1 MEFNLAKGVCH
12 VRTSSRLGYTD
23 SGVNIKRFNWFASRL
38 GSSPGWT
45 AAPIGAKGHAE
56 YFSVNGLSEQDALN
70 PKAKL

>member
-1 MEFNLAKGVCH
+1 MLN

-23 SGVNIKRFNWFASRL
+23 AGVNAKRFNWFALRL
-38 GSSPGWT
+38 GSTSGWT
-45 AAPIGAKGHAE
+45 AAPIRAKGHAQ